1 VISKDGKTSGILVYI
16 KIDKK
21 LSDLIKTKNNY
32 LDKID
37 KGQLSAKD
45 KKKYKKFLIKY
56 DNYRKS
62 YNQKNHQ
69 NIVEIRKIIEK
80 YEDTAKIHLGGI
92 PMIADD
98 MMTYIKNDIIVF
110 GAGVFLFIVCT
121 LWFVFRSLTWVFI
134 PLLSCFFS
142 VCIMV
147 GLLGLVGWKVT
158 VISSNFIALMLILT
172 MAMNIHMSVRYLQF
186 KKENPNILNS
196 EAILWTS
203 KKMFW
208 PILYTVLTT
217 ICAFL
222 SLIFSNIKPIIDFG
236 WMMTVGLLV
245 SLFLGATFIFF
256 NKEFLNVKV
265 NFFEKLFL
273 VIAGF
278 FYFPLL
284 ISMPY
289 YLSIYDISFI
299 NSYFEAISGFTSTG
313 FTMFE
318 NAKEIDE
325 PLLIWRSGSQWLGGL
340 YFLCSLFLLAESPKI
355 KIKNI
360 YTNYE
365 GVNLS
370 EIRNQYTKVLLI
382 YFLLTVLVFVLLTY
396 SGIRLFEGFN
406 LSMTI
411 TSAGGF
417 IPTNFLSEIV
427 RSENQKLIFSF
438 SMLIPFFNLYLI
450 YNMIF
455 GDRSL
460 INNKEDLYLL
470 ILLLFVLITTYI
482 FFSNIFGFSSILFAV
497 LSSLSN
503 IGLGLDNQ
511 FSNLSF
517 LFLILAIIGGSSFS
531 TSSGLKFI
539 KLYTL
544 FKFSLKEIYLL
555 VKPLYV
561 SSNTLFLSK
570 NKIKDEEINIYFLSI
585 VFFISSLFILSG
597 ILSFEQ
603 INFKDSL
610 TLSILTITNTVN
622 SNNYNLSEFYFLDIN
637 ITSKISLMLF
647 MVIGRVELL
656 GFLILIKK
664 FFFK

>member
-1 VISKDGKTSGILVYI
+1 
-16 KIDKK
+16 
-21 LSDLIKTKNNY
+21 
-32 LDKID
+32 
-37 KGQLSAKD
+37 
-45 KKKYKKFLIKY
+45 
-56 DNYRKS
+56 
-62 YNQKNHQ
+62 
-69 NIVEIRKIIEK
+69 
-80 YEDTAKIHLGGI
+80 
-92 PMIADD
+92 M
-98 MMTYIKNDIIVF
+98 
-110 GAGVFLFIVCT
+110 
-121 LWFVFRSLTWVFI
+121 FRSTFLYLGIFTIFVSIFS
-134 PLLSCFFS
+134 LL
-142 VCIMV
+142 
-147 GLLGLVGWKVT
+147 
-158 VISSNFIALMLILT
+158 
-172 MAMNIHMSVRYLQF
+172 
-186 KKENPNILNS
+186 NILFCYYFD
-196 EAILWTS
+196 TS
-203 KKMFW
+203 
-208 PILYTVLTT
+208 L
-217 ICAFL
+217 
-222 SLIFSNIKPIIDFG
+222 NIQVYFG
-236 WMMTVGLLV
+236 CLLV
-245 SLFLGATFIFF
+245 SLFLAATFIFF
-256 NKEFLNVKV
+256 NKKFLNVKV
-265 NFFEKLFL
+265 NFFEKLFI

-284 ISMPY
+284 ISVPY

-313 FTMFE
+313 FTMFK
-318 NAKEIDE
+318 NVKEIDE

-382 YFLLTVLVFVLLTY
+382 YFLLTVLVFILLTY

-450 YNMIF
+450 YNMIS

-511 FSNLSF
+511 FYNLSF

-544 FKFSLKEIYLL
+544 FKFSLKEIYLV

-647 MVIGRVELL
+647 MIIGRVELL
-656 GFLILIKK
+656 SFLILIKK

>member
-1 VISKDGKTSGILVYI
+1 MFRSTFLYLGIFTIFVSIFSLLNILFCYYFDSSLNI
-16 KIDKK
+16 K
-21 LSDLIKTKNNY
+21 
-32 LDKID
+32 KI
-37 KGQLSAKD
+37 
-45 KKKYKKFLIKY
+45 Y
-56 DNYRKS
+56 
-62 YNQKNHQ
+62 
-69 NIVEIRKIIEK
+69 
-80 YEDTAKIHLGGI
+80 
-92 PMIADD
+92 
-98 MMTYIKNDIIVF
+98 F
-110 GAGVFLFIVCT
+110 GCL
-121 LWFVFRSLTWVFI
+121 FVFS
-134 PLLSCFFS
+134 S
-142 VCIMV
+142 
-147 GLLGLVGWKVT
+147 
-158 VISSNFIALMLILT
+158 IS
-172 MAMNIHMSVRYLQF
+172 
-186 KKENPNILNS
+186 
-196 EAILWTS
+196 AI
-203 KKMFW
+203 F
-208 PILYTVLTT
+208 
-217 ICAFL
+217 
-222 SLIFSNIKPIIDFG
+222 IFSNK
-236 WMMTVGLLV
+236 
-245 SLFLGATFIFF
+245 
-256 NKEFLNVKV
+256 KYLNEKI

-284 ISMPY
+284 ISIPY

-318 NAKEIDE
+318 NVKEIDK

-382 YFLLTVLVFVLLTY
+382 YFLLTVLVFILLTY

-450 YNMIF
+450 YNIIS

-585 VFFISSLFILSG
+585 IFFISGLFILSG

-622 SNNYNLSEFYFLDIN
+622 SNNYDLSEFYFLDIN

-647 MVIGRVELL
+647 MSIGRVELL

>member
-1 VISKDGKTSGILVYI
+1 
-16 KIDKK
+16 
-21 LSDLIKTKNNY
+21 
-32 LDKID
+32 
-37 KGQLSAKD
+37 
-45 KKKYKKFLIKY
+45 
-56 DNYRKS
+56 
-62 YNQKNHQ
+62 
-69 NIVEIRKIIEK
+69 
-80 YEDTAKIHLGGI
+80 
-92 PMIADD
+92 M
-98 MMTYIKNDIIVF
+98 
-110 GAGVFLFIVCT
+110 
-121 LWFVFRSLTWVFI
+121 FRSTFLYLGIFTIFVSIFS
-134 PLLSCFFS
+134 LL
-142 VCIMV
+142 
-147 GLLGLVGWKVT
+147 
-158 VISSNFIALMLILT
+158 
-172 MAMNIHMSVRYLQF
+172 
-186 KKENPNILNS
+186 NILFCYYFD
-196 EAILWTS
+196 TS
-203 KKMFW
+203 
-208 PILYTVLTT
+208 L
-217 ICAFL
+217 
-222 SLIFSNIKPIIDFG
+222 NIQVYFG
-236 WMMTVGLLV
+236 CLLL
-245 SLFLGATFIFF
+245 SLFLVVTFIFF
-256 NKEFLNVKV
+256 NKKFLNVKL

-284 ISMPY
+284 ISIPY

-313 FTMFE
+313 FTIFK
-318 NAKEIDE
+318 NVKKIDE
-325 PLLIWRSGSQWLGGL
+325 PLLIWRSSSQWLGGL
-340 YFLCSLFLLAESPKI
+340 YFLYSLFLLAESPKI

-382 YFLLTVLVFVLLTY
+382 YFLLTVLVFILLTY

-470 ILLLFVLITTYI
+470 TLLLFVLITTYI
-482 FFSNIFGFSSILFAV
+482 FFSNIFGFSSILLAV

-511 FSNLSF
+511 FSNLSI

-531 TSSGLKFI
+531 TSSGLKCI

-544 FKFSLKEIYLL
+544 FKFSLKEIYLV
-555 VKPLYV
+555 VKPLHV
-561 SSNTLFLSK
+561 SSNRLFLSK
-570 NKIKDEEINIYFLSI
+570 NEIKDEEINIYFLSI

-622 SNNYNLSEFYFLDIN
+622 SNNYNLGEFYFWDIN

-647 MVIGRVELL
+647 MIIGRVELL

>member
-1 VISKDGKTSGILVYI
+1 
-16 KIDKK
+16 
-21 LSDLIKTKNNY
+21 
-32 LDKID
+32 
-37 KGQLSAKD
+37 
-45 KKKYKKFLIKY
+45 
-56 DNYRKS
+56 
-62 YNQKNHQ
+62 
-69 NIVEIRKIIEK
+69 
-80 YEDTAKIHLGGI
+80 
-92 PMIADD
+92 M
-98 MMTYIKNDIIVF
+98 
-110 GAGVFLFIVCT
+110 
-121 LWFVFRSLTWVFI
+121 FRSTFLYLGIFTIFVSIFA
-134 PLLSCFFS
+134 LL
-142 VCIMV
+142 
-147 GLLGLVGWKVT
+147 
-158 VISSNFIALMLILT
+158 
-172 MAMNIHMSVRYLQF
+172 
-186 KKENPNILNS
+186 NILFCYYFD
-196 EAILWTS
+196 TS
-203 KKMFW
+203 
-208 PILYTVLTT
+208 L
-217 ICAFL
+217 
-222 SLIFSNIKPIIDFG
+222 NIQGYF
-236 WMMTVGLLV
+236 VCLLV

-256 NKEFLNVKV
+256 NKKFLNVKV

-313 FTMFE
+313 FTIFE
-318 NAKEIDE
+318 NAKGIDE

-382 YFLLTVLVFVLLTY
+382 YFLLTVLVFILLTY

-450 YNMIF
+450 YNMIS

-544 FKFSLKEIYLL
+544 FKFSLKEIYLV

-647 MVIGRVELL
+647 MIIGRVELL

>member
-1 VISKDGKTSGILVYI
+1 
-16 KIDKK
+16 
-21 LSDLIKTKNNY
+21 
-32 LDKID
+32 
-37 KGQLSAKD
+37 
-45 KKKYKKFLIKY
+45 
-56 DNYRKS
+56 
-62 YNQKNHQ
+62 
-69 NIVEIRKIIEK
+69 
-80 YEDTAKIHLGGI
+80 
-92 PMIADD
+92 M
-98 MMTYIKNDIIVF
+98 
-110 GAGVFLFIVCT
+110 
-121 LWFVFRSLTWVFI
+121 FRSTFLYLGIFTIFVSIFS
-134 PLLSCFFS
+134 LL
-142 VCIMV
+142 
-147 GLLGLVGWKVT
+147 
-158 VISSNFIALMLILT
+158 
-172 MAMNIHMSVRYLQF
+172 
-186 KKENPNILNS
+186 NILFCYYFD
-196 EAILWTS
+196 TS
-203 KKMFW
+203 LNIQVYFGC
-208 PILYTVLTT
+208 L
-217 ICAFL
+217 
-222 SLIFSNIKPIIDFG
+222 LI
-236 WMMTVGLLV
+236 
-245 SLFLGATFIFF
+245 SLFLGIIFIFY
-256 NKEFLNVKV
+256 NKKFLNVKV

-299 NSYFEAISGFTSTG
+299 DSYFEAISGFTSTG

-318 NAKEIDE
+318 NVKEIDE

-360 YTNYE
+360 YTDYE

-382 YFLLTVLVFVLLTY
+382 YFLLTLLVFILLSY

-411 TSAGGF
+411 ISAGGF
-417 IPTNFLSEIV
+417 IPTNLLSEIV

-438 SMLIPFFNLYLI
+438 CMLIPFFNLYLI
-450 YNMIF
+450 YNVIS

-482 FFSNIFGFSSILFAV
+482 FFSNTFGFTSILFAA

-561 SSNTLFLSK
+561 SSNILFLSK

-585 VFFISSLFILSG
+585 VFFISTLFILSG
-597 ILSFEQ
+597 ILSLEQ

-622 SNNYNLSEFYFLDIN
+622 SNNYNLGEFYFLDIN
-637 ITSKISLMLF
+637 IISKISLMLF

>member
-1 VISKDGKTSGILVYI
+1 
-16 KIDKK
+16 
-21 LSDLIKTKNNY
+21 
-32 LDKID
+32 
-37 KGQLSAKD
+37 
-45 KKKYKKFLIKY
+45 
-56 DNYRKS
+56 
-62 YNQKNHQ
+62 
-69 NIVEIRKIIEK
+69 
-80 YEDTAKIHLGGI
+80 
-92 PMIADD
+92 M
-98 MMTYIKNDIIVF
+98 
-110 GAGVFLFIVCT
+110 
-121 LWFVFRSLTWVFI
+121 FRSTFLYLGIFTIFVSVFS
-134 PLLSCFFS
+134 LF
-142 VCIMV
+142 
-147 GLLGLVGWKVT
+147 
-158 VISSNFIALMLILT
+158 
-172 MAMNIHMSVRYLQF
+172 
-186 KKENPNILNS
+186 NILFCYYFDN
-196 EAILWTS
+196 
-203 KKMFW
+203 
-208 PILYTVLTT
+208 
-217 ICAFL
+217 
-222 SLIFSNIKPIIDFG
+222 LINIQVYFG
-236 WMMTVGLLV
+236 CLLV
-245 SLFLGATFIFF
+245 SLFLGIIFIFY
-256 NKEFLNVKV
+256 NKKFLNVKI

-273 VIAGF
+273 VISGF

-313 FTMFE
+313 FTILE
-318 NAKEIDE
+318 SVKEIDE

-340 YFLCSLFLLAESPKI
+340 YFLYSLFLLSESSKI

-360 YTNYE
+360 YIDYE

-370 EIRNQYTKVLLI
+370 EIKNQYTKVLLI
-382 YFLLTVLVFVLLTY
+382 YFLLTALILILLTY

-406 LSMTI
+406 LSLTI
-411 TSAGGF
+411 ISAGGF
-417 IPTNFLSEIV
+417 IPTNLLSEIV
-427 RSENQKLIFSF
+427 RSENQKLILSF

-450 YNMIF
+450 YNIIS
-455 GDRSL
+455 GARSL
-460 INNKEDLYLL
+460 TNNKEDLYLL
-470 ILLLFVLITTYI
+470 ILLLFTLITTYI
-482 FFSNIFGFSSILFAV
+482 FFSNTFRFSSILFAV

-503 IGLGLDNQ
+503 IGLGFDNQ

-561 SSNTLFLSK
+561 SSNILFLSK

-585 VFFISSLFILSG
+585 VFFISTLFILSG
-597 ILSFEQ
+597 ILSLEQ

-622 SNNYNLSEFYFLDIN
+622 SNNYNLGEFYFLNIN
-637 ITSKISLMLF
+637 IISKISLMFF
-647 MVIGRVELL
+647 MIIGRVELL

>member
-1 VISKDGKTSGILVYI
+1 
-16 KIDKK
+16 
-21 LSDLIKTKNNY
+21 LI
-32 LDKID
+32 
-37 KGQLSAKD
+37 
-45 KKKYKKFLIKY
+45 
-56 DNYRKS
+56 
-62 YNQKNHQ
+62 
-69 NIVEIRKIIEK
+69 
-80 YEDTAKIHLGGI
+80 
-92 PMIADD
+92 
-98 MMTYIKNDIIVF
+98 
-110 GAGVFLFIVCT
+110 
-121 LWFVFRSLTWVFI
+121 
-134 PLLSCFFS
+134 
-142 VCIMV
+142 
-147 GLLGLVGWKVT
+147 
-158 VISSNFIALMLILT
+158 
-172 MAMNIHMSVRYLQF
+172 
-186 KKENPNILNS
+186 
-196 EAILWTS
+196 
-203 KKMFW
+203 
-208 PILYTVLTT
+208 
-217 ICAFL
+217 
-222 SLIFSNIKPIIDFG
+222 
-236 WMMTVGLLV
+236 
-245 SLFLGATFIFF
+245 SLFLGIIFIFY
-256 NKEFLNVKV
+256 NKKFLNVKV

-299 NSYFEAISGFTSTG
+299 DSYFEAISGFTSTG

-318 NAKEIDE
+318 NVKEIDE

-360 YTNYE
+360 YTDYE

-382 YFLLTVLVFVLLTY
+382 YFLLTLLVFILLSY

-411 TSAGGF
+411 ISAGGF
-417 IPTNFLSEIV
+417 IPTNLLSEIV

-438 SMLIPFFNLYLI
+438 CMLIPFFNLYLI
-450 YNMIF
+450 YNVIS

-482 FFSNIFGFSSILFAV
+482 FFSNTFGFISILFAA

-561 SSNTLFLSK
+561 SSNILFLSK

-585 VFFISSLFILSG
+585 VFFISTLFILSG
-597 ILSFEQ
+597 ILSLEQ

-622 SNNYNLSEFYFLDIN
+622 SNNYNLGEFYFLNIN
-637 ITSKISLMLF
+637 IISKISLMFF
-647 MVIGRVELL
+647 MIIGRVELL

>member
-1 VISKDGKTSGILVYI
+1 
-16 KIDKK
+16 
-21 LSDLIKTKNNY
+21 
-32 LDKID
+32 
-37 KGQLSAKD
+37 
-45 KKKYKKFLIKY
+45 
-56 DNYRKS
+56 
-62 YNQKNHQ
+62 
-69 NIVEIRKIIEK
+69 
-80 YEDTAKIHLGGI
+80 
-92 PMIADD
+92 M
-98 MMTYIKNDIIVF
+98 
-110 GAGVFLFIVCT
+110 
-121 LWFVFRSLTWVFI
+121 FRSTFLYLGTFTIFVSI
-134 PLLSCFFS
+134 FS
-142 VCIMV
+142 
-147 GLLGLVGWKVT
+147 L
-158 VISSNFIALMLILT
+158 F
-172 MAMNIHMSVRYLQF
+172 
-186 KKENPNILNS
+186 NILFCYYFDN
-196 EAILWTS
+196 
-203 KKMFW
+203 
-208 PILYTVLTT
+208 
-217 ICAFL
+217 
-222 SLIFSNIKPIIDFG
+222 LINIQVYFG
-236 WMMTVGLLV
+236 CLLV
-245 SLFLGATFIFF
+245 SLFLGIIFIFY
-256 NKEFLNVKV
+256 NKKFLNVKI

-273 VIAGF
+273 VISGF

-313 FTMFE
+313 FTILE
-318 NAKEIDE
+318 NVKEIDE

-340 YFLCSLFLLAESPKI
+340 YFLYSLFLLSESAKI

-360 YTNYE
+360 YIDYE

-370 EIRNQYTKVLLI
+370 EIKNQYTKVLLI
-382 YFLLTVLVFVLLTY
+382 YFLLTALIFILLTY
-396 SGIRLFEGFN
+396 SGVRLFEGFN

-411 TSAGGF
+411 ISAGGF
-417 IPTNFLSEIV
+417 IPTNLLSEIV

-450 YNMIF
+450 YNIIS
-455 GDRSL
+455 GARSL
-460 INNKEDLYLL
+460 TNNKEDLYLL
-470 ILLLFVLITTYI
+470 ILLLFTLITTYI
-482 FFSNIFGFSSILFAV
+482 FFSNTFGFSSILFAV

-503 IGLGLDNQ
+503 IGLGFDNQ

-517 LFLILAIIGGSSFS
+517 LFLILVIIGGSSFS
-531 TSSGLKFI
+531 TSSGLKYI

-561 SSNTLFLSK
+561 SSNKLFLSK

-585 VFFISSLFILSG
+585 VFFISTLFILSG
-597 ILSFEQ
+597 ILSLEQ

-622 SNNYNLSEFYFLDIN
+622 SNNYNLGEFYFLDIN
-637 ITSKISLMLF
+637 IISKISLVLF

>member
-1 VISKDGKTSGILVYI
+1 
-16 KIDKK
+16 
-21 LSDLIKTKNNY
+21 
-32 LDKID
+32 
-37 KGQLSAKD
+37 
-45 KKKYKKFLIKY
+45 
-56 DNYRKS
+56 
-62 YNQKNHQ
+62 
-69 NIVEIRKIIEK
+69 
-80 YEDTAKIHLGGI
+80 
-92 PMIADD
+92 M
-98 MMTYIKNDIIVF
+98 
-110 GAGVFLFIVCT
+110 
-121 LWFVFRSLTWVFI
+121 FRSTFLYLGIFTIFVSIFS
-134 PLLSCFFS
+134 LL
-142 VCIMV
+142 
-147 GLLGLVGWKVT
+147 
-158 VISSNFIALMLILT
+158 
-172 MAMNIHMSVRYLQF
+172 
-186 KKENPNILNS
+186 NILFCYYFD
-196 EAILWTS
+196 TS
-203 KKMFW
+203 
-208 PILYTVLTT
+208 L
-217 ICAFL
+217 
-222 SLIFSNIKPIIDFG
+222 NIQVYFAC
-236 WMMTVGLLV
+236 LLV

-256 NKEFLNVKV
+256 NKKFLNVKV

-313 FTMFE
+313 FTMFK

-382 YFLLTVLVFVLLTY
+382 YFLLTVLVFILLTY

-450 YNMIF
+450 YNMIS

>member
-1 VISKDGKTSGILVYI
+1 
-16 KIDKK
+16 
-21 LSDLIKTKNNY
+21 
-32 LDKID
+32 
-37 KGQLSAKD
+37 
-45 KKKYKKFLIKY
+45 
-56 DNYRKS
+56 
-62 YNQKNHQ
+62 
-69 NIVEIRKIIEK
+69 
-80 YEDTAKIHLGGI
+80 
-92 PMIADD
+92 M
-98 MMTYIKNDIIVF
+98 
-110 GAGVFLFIVCT
+110 
-121 LWFVFRSLTWVFI
+121 FRSTFLYLGIFTIFVSIFS
-134 PLLSCFFS
+134 LL
-142 VCIMV
+142 
-147 GLLGLVGWKVT
+147 
-158 VISSNFIALMLILT
+158 
-172 MAMNIHMSVRYLQF
+172 
-186 KKENPNILNS
+186 NILFCYYFD
-196 EAILWTS
+196 TS
-203 KKMFW
+203 
-208 PILYTVLTT
+208 L
-217 ICAFL
+217 
-222 SLIFSNIKPIIDFG
+222 NIQVYFG
-236 WMMTVGLLV
+236 CLLV
-245 SLFLGATFIFF
+245 SLFLGSTFIFF
-256 NKEFLNVKV
+256 NKKFLNVKV

-313 FTMFE
+313 FTIFE
-318 NAKEIDE
+318 NAKGIDE

-382 YFLLTVLVFVLLTY
+382 YFLLTVLVFILLTY

-417 IPTNFLSEIV
+417 IPTNFLSEII

-511 FSNLSF
+511 FYNLSF

-647 MVIGRVELL
+647 MIIGRVELL

>member
-1 VISKDGKTSGILVYI
+1 
-16 KIDKK
+16 
-21 LSDLIKTKNNY
+21 
-32 LDKID
+32 
-37 KGQLSAKD
+37 
-45 KKKYKKFLIKY
+45 
-56 DNYRKS
+56 
-62 YNQKNHQ
+62 
-69 NIVEIRKIIEK
+69 
-80 YEDTAKIHLGGI
+80 
-92 PMIADD
+92 M
-98 MMTYIKNDIIVF
+98 
-110 GAGVFLFIVCT
+110 
-121 LWFVFRSLTWVFI
+121 FRSTFLYLGIFTIFVSIFS
-134 PLLSCFFS
+134 LL
-142 VCIMV
+142 
-147 GLLGLVGWKVT
+147 
-158 VISSNFIALMLILT
+158 
-172 MAMNIHMSVRYLQF
+172 
-186 KKENPNILNS
+186 NILFCYYFD
-196 EAILWTS
+196 TS
-203 KKMFW
+203 
-208 PILYTVLTT
+208 L
-217 ICAFL
+217 
-222 SLIFSNIKPIIDFG
+222 NIQVYFG
-236 WMMTVGLLV
+236 CLLV

-256 NKEFLNVKV
+256 NKKFLNVKV

-299 NSYFEAISGFTSTG
+299 DSYFEAISGFTSTG

-318 NAKEIDE
+318 NVKEIDE

-360 YTNYE
+360 YTDYE

-382 YFLLTVLVFVLLTY
+382 YFLLTALVFILLTY

-411 TSAGGF
+411 ASAGGF
-417 IPTNFLSEIV
+417 IPTNLLSEIV

-450 YNMIF
+450 YNVIF

-482 FFSNIFGFSSILFAV
+482 FFSNTFGFTSILFAA

-561 SSNTLFLSK
+561 SSNKLFLSK

-585 VFFISSLFILSG
+585 VFFISTLFILSG
-597 ILSFEQ
+597 ILSLEQ

-622 SNNYNLSEFYFLDIN
+622 SNNYNLGEFYFLDIN
-637 ITSKISLMLF
+637 IISKISLMLF

>member
-1 VISKDGKTSGILVYI
+1 
-16 KIDKK
+16 
-21 LSDLIKTKNNY
+21 
-32 LDKID
+32 
-37 KGQLSAKD
+37 
-45 KKKYKKFLIKY
+45 
-56 DNYRKS
+56 
-62 YNQKNHQ
+62 
-69 NIVEIRKIIEK
+69 
-80 YEDTAKIHLGGI
+80 
-92 PMIADD
+92 M
-98 MMTYIKNDIIVF
+98 
-110 GAGVFLFIVCT
+110 
-121 LWFVFRSLTWVFI
+121 FRSTFLYLGIFTIFVSVFS
-134 PLLSCFFS
+134 LF
-142 VCIMV
+142 
-147 GLLGLVGWKVT
+147 
-158 VISSNFIALMLILT
+158 
-172 MAMNIHMSVRYLQF
+172 
-186 KKENPNILNS
+186 NILFCYYFDN
-196 EAILWTS
+196 
-203 KKMFW
+203 
-208 PILYTVLTT
+208 
-217 ICAFL
+217 
-222 SLIFSNIKPIIDFG
+222 LINIQVYFG
-236 WMMTVGLLV
+236 CLLV
-245 SLFLGATFIFF
+245 SLFLGIIFIFY
-256 NKEFLNVKV
+256 NKKFLNVKI

-313 FTMFE
+313 FTILE
-318 NAKEIDE
+318 NVKEIDE

-340 YFLCSLFLLAESPKI
+340 YFLYSLFLLSESPKI

-360 YTNYE
+360 YIDYE

-370 EIRNQYTKVLLI
+370 EIKNQYTKVLLI
-382 YFLLTVLVFVLLTY
+382 YFLLTALIFILLTY
-396 SGIRLFEGFN
+396 SGVRLFEGFN

-411 TSAGGF
+411 ISAGGF
-417 IPTNFLSEIV
+417 IPTNLLSEIV

-450 YNMIF
+450 YNIIS
-455 GDRSL
+455 GARSL
-460 INNKEDLYLL
+460 TNNKEDLYLL
-470 ILLLFVLITTYI
+470 ILLLFTLITTYI
-482 FFSNIFGFSSILFAV
+482 FFSNTFGFSSILFAV

-503 IGLGLDNQ
+503 IGLGFDNQ

-517 LFLILAIIGGSSFS
+517 LFLILVIIGGSSFS
-531 TSSGLKFI
+531 TSSGLKYI

-561 SSNTLFLSK
+561 SSNKLFLSK

-585 VFFISSLFILSG
+585 VFFISVLFILSG
-597 ILSFEQ
+597 ILSLEQ

-622 SNNYNLSEFYFLDIN
+622 SNNYNLGEFYFLDIN
-637 ITSKISLMLF
+637 IISKISLMLF

>member
-1 VISKDGKTSGILVYI
+1 
-16 KIDKK
+16 
-21 LSDLIKTKNNY
+21 
-32 LDKID
+32 
-37 KGQLSAKD
+37 
-45 KKKYKKFLIKY
+45 
-56 DNYRKS
+56 
-62 YNQKNHQ
+62 
-69 NIVEIRKIIEK
+69 
-80 YEDTAKIHLGGI
+80 
-92 PMIADD
+92 M
-98 MMTYIKNDIIVF
+98 
-110 GAGVFLFIVCT
+110 
-121 LWFVFRSLTWVFI
+121 FRSTFLYLGIFTIFVSVFS
-134 PLLSCFFS
+134 LF
-142 VCIMV
+142 
-147 GLLGLVGWKVT
+147 
-158 VISSNFIALMLILT
+158 
-172 MAMNIHMSVRYLQF
+172 
-186 KKENPNILNS
+186 NILFCYYFDN
-196 EAILWTS
+196 
-203 KKMFW
+203 
-208 PILYTVLTT
+208 
-217 ICAFL
+217 
-222 SLIFSNIKPIIDFG
+222 LINIQVYFG
-236 WMMTVGLLV
+236 CLLV
-245 SLFLGATFIFF
+245 SLFLGIIFIFY
-256 NKEFLNVKV
+256 NKKFLNVKI

-273 VIAGF
+273 VISGF

-313 FTMFE
+313 FTILE
-318 NAKEIDE
+318 NVKEIDE

-340 YFLCSLFLLAESPKI
+340 YFLYSLFLLSESSKI

-360 YTNYE
+360 YIDYE

-370 EIRNQYTKVLLI
+370 EIKNQYTKVLLI
-382 YFLLTVLVFVLLTY
+382 YFLLTALILILLTY

-406 LSMTI
+406 LSLTI
-411 TSAGGF
+411 ISAGGF
-417 IPTNFLSEIV
+417 IPTNLLSEIV
-427 RSENQKLIFSF
+427 RSENQKLILSF

-450 YNMIF
+450 YNIIS
-455 GDRSL
+455 GARSL
-460 INNKEDLYLL
+460 TNNKEDLYLL
-470 ILLLFVLITTYI
+470 ILLLFTLITTYI
-482 FFSNIFGFSSILFAV
+482 FFSNTFGFSSILFAV

-503 IGLGLDNQ
+503 IGLGFDNQ

-517 LFLILAIIGGSSFS
+517 LFLILVIIGGSSFS
-531 TSSGLKFI
+531 TSSGLKYI

-570 NKIKDEEINIYFLSI
+570 YKIKDEEINIYFLSI

-597 ILSFEQ
+597 ILSLEQ

-622 SNNYNLSEFYFLDIN
+622 SNNYNLGEFYFLDIN
-637 ITSKISLMLF
+637 IISKISLMLF

>member
-1 VISKDGKTSGILVYI
+1 
-16 KIDKK
+16 
-21 LSDLIKTKNNY
+21 
-32 LDKID
+32 
-37 KGQLSAKD
+37 
-45 KKKYKKFLIKY
+45 
-56 DNYRKS
+56 
-62 YNQKNHQ
+62 
-69 NIVEIRKIIEK
+69 
-80 YEDTAKIHLGGI
+80 
-92 PMIADD
+92 M
-98 MMTYIKNDIIVF
+98 
-110 GAGVFLFIVCT
+110 
-121 LWFVFRSLTWVFI
+121 FRSTFLYLGIFTIFVSIFS
-134 PLLSCFFS
+134 LL
-142 VCIMV
+142 
-147 GLLGLVGWKVT
+147 
-158 VISSNFIALMLILT
+158 
-172 MAMNIHMSVRYLQF
+172 
-186 KKENPNILNS
+186 NILFCYYFD
-196 EAILWTS
+196 TS
-203 KKMFW
+203 LNIQVYFGC
-208 PILYTVLTT
+208 L
-217 ICAFL
+217 
-222 SLIFSNIKPIIDFG
+222 LI
-236 WMMTVGLLV
+236 
-245 SLFLGATFIFF
+245 SLFLGIIFIFY
-256 NKEFLNVKV
+256 NKKFLNVKV

-299 NSYFEAISGFTSTG
+299 DSYFEAISGFTSTG

-318 NAKEIDE
+318 NVKEIDE

-360 YTNYE
+360 YTDYE

-382 YFLLTVLVFVLLTY
+382 YFLLTLLVFILLSY

-411 TSAGGF
+411 ISAGGF
-417 IPTNFLSEIV
+417 IPTNLLSEIV

-438 SMLIPFFNLYLI
+438 CMLIPFFNLYLI
-450 YNMIF
+450 YNVIS

-482 FFSNIFGFSSILFAV
+482 FFSNTFGFTSILFAA

-561 SSNTLFLSK
+561 SSNILFLSK

-585 VFFISSLFILSG
+585 VFFISTLFILSG
-597 ILSFEQ
+597 ILSLEQ

-622 SNNYNLSEFYFLDIN
+622 SNNYNLGEFYFLNIN
-637 ITSKISLMLF
+637 IISKISLMFF
-647 MVIGRVELL
+647 MIIGRVELL

>member
-1 VISKDGKTSGILVYI
+1 MFRSTFL
-16 KIDKK
+16 
-21 LSDLIKTKNNY
+21 Y
-32 LDKID
+32 L
-37 KGQLSAKD
+37 
-45 KKKYKKFLIKY
+45 
-56 DNYRKS
+56 
-62 YNQKNHQ
+62 
-69 NIVEIRKIIEK
+69 
-80 YEDTAKIHLGGI
+80 
-92 PMIADD
+92 
-98 MMTYIKNDIIVF
+98 
-110 GAGVFLFIVCT
+110 GVFTI
-121 LWFVFRSLTWVFI
+121 FVSIFSL
-134 PLLSCFFS
+134 L
-142 VCIMV
+142 
-147 GLLGLVGWKVT
+147 
-158 VISSNFIALMLILT
+158 
-172 MAMNIHMSVRYLQF
+172 
-186 KKENPNILNS
+186 NILFCYYF
-196 EAILWTS
+196 ETL
-203 KKMFW
+203 
-208 PILYTVLTT
+208 L
-217 ICAFL
+217 
-222 SLIFSNIKPIIDFG
+222 NIQVYFAC
-236 WMMTVGLLV
+236 LLV

-256 NKEFLNVKV
+256 NKKFLNVKV
-265 NFFEKLFL
+265 NFFEKLFI

-284 ISMPY
+284 ISLPY

-318 NAKEIDE
+318 NIKKIDE

-365 GVNLS
+365 GINLL
-370 EIRNQYTKVLLI
+370 EIKNQYTKVLLI
-382 YFLLTVLVFVLLTY
+382 YFLLTVLVFILLSY

-417 IPTNFLSEIV
+417 IPTNLLSEII

-470 ILLLFVLITTYI
+470 FLLLFILITTYI
-482 FFSNIFGFSSILFAV
+482 FFSNIFGFSSILFAA

-517 LFLILAIIGGSSFS
+517 LFLILVIIGGSSFS

-544 FKFSLKEIYLL
+544 LKFSLKEIYLL

-622 SNNYNLSEFYFLDIN
+622 SNNYNLSDFYFWNTN

-647 MVIGRVELL
+647 MIIGRVELL

>member
-1 VISKDGKTSGILVYI
+1 
-16 KIDKK
+16 
-21 LSDLIKTKNNY
+21 
-32 LDKID
+32 
-37 KGQLSAKD
+37 
-45 KKKYKKFLIKY
+45 
-56 DNYRKS
+56 
-62 YNQKNHQ
+62 
-69 NIVEIRKIIEK
+69 
-80 YEDTAKIHLGGI
+80 
-92 PMIADD
+92 M
-98 MMTYIKNDIIVF
+98 
-110 GAGVFLFIVCT
+110 
-121 LWFVFRSLTWVFI
+121 FRSTFLYLGIFTIFVSIFS
-134 PLLSCFFS
+134 LL
-142 VCIMV
+142 
-147 GLLGLVGWKVT
+147 
-158 VISSNFIALMLILT
+158 
-172 MAMNIHMSVRYLQF
+172 
-186 KKENPNILNS
+186 NILFCYYFD
-196 EAILWTS
+196 TS
-203 KKMFW
+203 
-208 PILYTVLTT
+208 L
-217 ICAFL
+217 
-222 SLIFSNIKPIIDFG
+222 NIQVYFG
-236 WMMTVGLLV
+236 CLLV

-256 NKEFLNVKV
+256 NKKFLNVKV

-313 FTMFE
+313 FTMLE
-318 NAKEIDE
+318 NTKEIDE

-382 YFLLTVLVFVLLTY
+382 YFLLTVLVFILLTY

-450 YNMIF
+450 YNMIS

-647 MVIGRVELL
+647 MIIGRVELL

>member
-1 VISKDGKTSGILVYI
+1 
-16 KIDKK
+16 
-21 LSDLIKTKNNY
+21 
-32 LDKID
+32 
-37 KGQLSAKD
+37 
-45 KKKYKKFLIKY
+45 
-56 DNYRKS
+56 
-62 YNQKNHQ
+62 
-69 NIVEIRKIIEK
+69 
-80 YEDTAKIHLGGI
+80 
-92 PMIADD
+92 M
-98 MMTYIKNDIIVF
+98 
-110 GAGVFLFIVCT
+110 
-121 LWFVFRSLTWVFI
+121 FRSTFLYLGIFTIFVSVFS
-134 PLLSCFFS
+134 LF
-142 VCIMV
+142 
-147 GLLGLVGWKVT
+147 
-158 VISSNFIALMLILT
+158 
-172 MAMNIHMSVRYLQF
+172 
-186 KKENPNILNS
+186 NILFCYYFDN
-196 EAILWTS
+196 
-203 KKMFW
+203 
-208 PILYTVLTT
+208 
-217 ICAFL
+217 
-222 SLIFSNIKPIIDFG
+222 LINIQVYFG
-236 WMMTVGLLV
+236 CLLV
-245 SLFLGATFIFF
+245 SLFLGIIFIFY
-256 NKEFLNVKV
+256 NKKFLNVKI

-273 VIAGF
+273 VISGF

-313 FTMFE
+313 FTILE
-318 NAKEIDE
+318 NVKEIDE

-340 YFLCSLFLLAESPKI
+340 YFLYSLFLLSESPKI

-360 YTNYE
+360 YIDYE

-370 EIRNQYTKVLLI
+370 EIKNQYTKVLLI
-382 YFLLTVLVFVLLTY
+382 YFLLTALIFILLTY
-396 SGIRLFEGFN
+396 SGVRLFEGFN

-411 TSAGGF
+411 ISAGGF
-417 IPTNFLSEIV
+417 IPTNLLSEIV

-450 YNMIF
+450 YNIIS
-455 GDRSL
+455 GARSL
-460 INNKEDLYLL
+460 TNNKEDLYLL
-470 ILLLFVLITTYI
+470 ILLLFTLITTYI
-482 FFSNIFGFSSILFAV
+482 FFSNTFGFSSILFAV

-503 IGLGLDNQ
+503 IGLGFDNQ

-517 LFLILAIIGGSSFS
+517 LFLILVIIGGSSFS
-531 TSSGLKFI
+531 TSSGLKYI

-570 NKIKDEEINIYFLSI
+570 YKIKDEEINIYFLSI

-597 ILSFEQ
+597 ILSLEQ

-622 SNNYNLSEFYFLDIN
+622 SNNYNLGEFYFLDIN
-637 ITSKISLMLF
+637 IISKISLMLF

>member
-1 VISKDGKTSGILVYI
+1 
-16 KIDKK
+16 
-21 LSDLIKTKNNY
+21 
-32 LDKID
+32 
-37 KGQLSAKD
+37 
-45 KKKYKKFLIKY
+45 
-56 DNYRKS
+56 
-62 YNQKNHQ
+62 
-69 NIVEIRKIIEK
+69 
-80 YEDTAKIHLGGI
+80 
-92 PMIADD
+92 M
-98 MMTYIKNDIIVF
+98 
-110 GAGVFLFIVCT
+110 
-121 LWFVFRSLTWVFI
+121 FRSTFLYLGIFTIFVSIFS
-134 PLLSCFFS
+134 LLS
-142 VCIMV
+142 
-147 GLLGLVGWKVT
+147 
-158 VISSNFIALMLILT
+158 ILFCYYFDT
-172 MAMNIHMSVRYLQF
+172 SLNIQVY
-186 KKENPNILNS
+186 
-196 EAILWTS
+196 
-203 KKMFW
+203 
-208 PILYTVLTT
+208 
-217 ICAFL
+217 
-222 SLIFSNIKPIIDFG
+222 FG
-236 WMMTVGLLV
+236 CLLV
-245 SLFLGATFIFF
+245 SLFLGIIFIFY
-256 NKEFLNVKV
+256 NKKFLNVKV

-299 NSYFEAISGFTSTG
+299 DSYFEAISGFTSTG

-318 NAKEIDE
+318 NVKEIDE

-360 YTNYE
+360 YTDYE

-382 YFLLTVLVFVLLTY
+382 YFLLTLLVFILLSY

-411 TSAGGF
+411 ISAGGF
-417 IPTNFLSEIV
+417 IPTNLLSEIV

-438 SMLIPFFNLYLI
+438 CMLIPFFNLYLI
-450 YNMIF
+450 YNVIF

-561 SSNTLFLSK
+561 SSNKLFLSK

-597 ILSFEQ
+597 ILSLEQ

-622 SNNYNLSEFYFLDIN
+622 SNNYNLGEFYFLDIN
-637 ITSKISLMLF
+637 IISKISLMLF

>member
-1 VISKDGKTSGILVYI
+1 MFRSTLLYLGIFTIFVSIFSLLNILFCYYFDTLLNIQVYFAC
-16 KIDKK
+16 
-21 LSDLIKTKNNY
+21 LL
-32 LDKID
+32 
-37 KGQLSAKD
+37 
-45 KKKYKKFLIKY
+45 
-56 DNYRKS
+56 
-62 YNQKNHQ
+62 
-69 NIVEIRKIIEK
+69 
-80 YEDTAKIHLGGI
+80 
-92 PMIADD
+92 
-98 MMTYIKNDIIVF
+98 
-110 GAGVFLFIVCT
+110 VFLF
-121 LWFVFRSLTWVFI
+121 
-134 PLLSCFFS
+134 
-142 VCIMV
+142 
-147 GLLGLVGWKVT
+147 LGV
-158 VISSNFIALMLILT
+158 
-172 MAMNIHMSVRYLQF
+172 
-186 KKENPNILNS
+186 
-196 EAILWTS
+196 
-203 KKMFW
+203 
-208 PILYTVLTT
+208 
-217 ICAFL
+217 
-222 SLIFSNIKPIIDFG
+222 
-236 WMMTVGLLV
+236 
-245 SLFLGATFIFF
+245 TFIFF
-256 NKEFLNVKV
+256 NKKFLNVKL

-273 VIAGF
+273 VIVGF

-313 FTMFE
+313 FTIFE
-318 NAKEIDE
+318 NVKKIDE

-340 YFLCSLFLLAESPKI
+340 YFLYSLFLLAESPKI

-365 GVNLS
+365 GLNLS
-370 EIRNQYTKVLLI
+370 EIKNQYTKVLLI
-382 YFLLTVLVFVLLTY
+382 YFLLTALVFILLTY

-417 IPTNFLSEIV
+417 IPTNYLSEIV
-427 RSENQKLIFSF
+427 SSENKKLIFSF

-450 YNMIF
+450 YNIIS
-455 GDRSL
+455 GARSL
-460 INNKEDLYLL
+460 TNNKEDLYLL
-470 ILLLFVLITTYI
+470 ILLLFTLITTYI
-482 FFSNIFGFSSILFAV
+482 FFSNTFGFSSILFAV

-503 IGLGLDNQ
+503 IGLGFDNQ

-517 LFLILAIIGGSSFS
+517 LFLILVIIGGSSFS
-531 TSSGLKFI
+531 TSSGLKYI

-570 NKIKDEEINIYFLSI
+570 YKIKDEEINIYFLSI

-597 ILSFEQ
+597 ILSLEQ

-622 SNNYNLSEFYFLDIN
+622 SNNYNLGEFYFLDIN
-637 ITSKISLMLF
+637 IISKISIMLF
-647 MVIGRVELL
+647 MVMGRVELL
-656 GFLILIKK
+656 SLLILIKK

>member
-1 VISKDGKTSGILVYI
+1 
-16 KIDKK
+16 
-21 LSDLIKTKNNY
+21 
-32 LDKID
+32 
-37 KGQLSAKD
+37 
-45 KKKYKKFLIKY
+45 
-56 DNYRKS
+56 
-62 YNQKNHQ
+62 
-69 NIVEIRKIIEK
+69 
-80 YEDTAKIHLGGI
+80 
-92 PMIADD
+92 M
-98 MMTYIKNDIIVF
+98 
-110 GAGVFLFIVCT
+110 
-121 LWFVFRSLTWVFI
+121 FRSTFLYLGIFTIFVSIFS
-134 PLLSCFFS
+134 LL
-142 VCIMV
+142 
-147 GLLGLVGWKVT
+147 
-158 VISSNFIALMLILT
+158 
-172 MAMNIHMSVRYLQF
+172 
-186 KKENPNILNS
+186 NILFCYYFD
-196 EAILWTS
+196 TS
-203 KKMFW
+203 
-208 PILYTVLTT
+208 L
-217 ICAFL
+217 
-222 SLIFSNIKPIIDFG
+222 NIQVYFG
-236 WMMTVGLLV
+236 CLLV

-256 NKEFLNVKV
+256 NKKFLNVKV

-284 ISMPY
+284 ISIPY

-313 FTMFE
+313 FTMFK
-318 NAKEIDE
+318 NVKEIDE

-382 YFLLTVLVFVLLTY
+382 YFLLTVLVFILLTY

-438 SMLIPFFNLYLI
+438 CMLIPFFNLYLI
-450 YNMIF
+450 YNMIS

-497 LSSLSN
+497 LSSFSN

-570 NKIKDEEINIYFLSI
+570 NKIKDEEINIYFLSV
-585 VFFISSLFILSG
+585 VFFISTLFILSG
-597 ILSFEQ
+597 ILSLEQ

-647 MVIGRVELL
+647 MIIGRVELL

>member
-1 VISKDGKTSGILVYI
+1 
-16 KIDKK
+16 
-21 LSDLIKTKNNY
+21 
-32 LDKID
+32 
-37 KGQLSAKD
+37 
-45 KKKYKKFLIKY
+45 
-56 DNYRKS
+56 
-62 YNQKNHQ
+62 
-69 NIVEIRKIIEK
+69 
-80 YEDTAKIHLGGI
+80 
-92 PMIADD
+92 M
-98 MMTYIKNDIIVF
+98 
-110 GAGVFLFIVCT
+110 
-121 LWFVFRSLTWVFI
+121 FRSTFLYLGIFTIFVSIFS
-134 PLLSCFFS
+134 LL
-142 VCIMV
+142 
-147 GLLGLVGWKVT
+147 
-158 VISSNFIALMLILT
+158 
-172 MAMNIHMSVRYLQF
+172 
-186 KKENPNILNS
+186 NILFCYYFD
-196 EAILWTS
+196 TS
-203 KKMFW
+203 
-208 PILYTVLTT
+208 L
-217 ICAFL
+217 
-222 SLIFSNIKPIIDFG
+222 NIQVYFAC
-236 WMMTVGLLV
+236 LLV
-245 SLFLGATFIFF
+245 SLFLGVTFIFF
-256 NKEFLNVKV
+256 NKKFLNVKL

-273 VIAGF
+273 VISGF

-318 NAKEIDE
+318 NVKEIDE

-340 YFLCSLFLLAESPKI
+340 YFLYSLFLLAESPKI

-370 EIRNQYTKVLLI
+370 EIRNQYAKVLLI
-382 YFLLTVLVFVLLTY
+382 YFLLTVLVFILLTY

-417 IPTNFLSEIV
+417 IPTNYLSEIV

-450 YNMIF
+450 YSMIS

-482 FFSNIFGFSSILFAV
+482 FFSNTFGFGSILFV
-497 LSSLSN
+497 VISSLSN

-570 NKIKDEEINIYFLSI
+570 YKIKDEEINIYFLSI
-585 VFFISSLFILSG
+585 IFFISTLFILSG
-597 ILSFEQ
+597 ILSLEQ

-622 SNNYNLSEFYFLDIN
+622 SNNYNLGKFYFLDIN
-637 ITSKISLMLF
+637 IISKISLMLF

>member
-1 VISKDGKTSGILVYI
+1 
-16 KIDKK
+16 
-21 LSDLIKTKNNY
+21 
-32 LDKID
+32 
-37 KGQLSAKD
+37 
-45 KKKYKKFLIKY
+45 
-56 DNYRKS
+56 
-62 YNQKNHQ
+62 
-69 NIVEIRKIIEK
+69 
-80 YEDTAKIHLGGI
+80 
-92 PMIADD
+92 M
-98 MMTYIKNDIIVF
+98 
-110 GAGVFLFIVCT
+110 
-121 LWFVFRSLTWVFI
+121 FRSTFLYLGIFTIFVSIFS
-134 PLLSCFFS
+134 LL
-142 VCIMV
+142 
-147 GLLGLVGWKVT
+147 
-158 VISSNFIALMLILT
+158 
-172 MAMNIHMSVRYLQF
+172 
-186 KKENPNILNS
+186 NILFCYYFD
-196 EAILWTS
+196 TS
-203 KKMFW
+203 
-208 PILYTVLTT
+208 L
-217 ICAFL
+217 
-222 SLIFSNIKPIIDFG
+222 NIQVYFG
-236 WMMTVGLLV
+236 CLLV

-256 NKEFLNVKV
+256 NKKFLNVKV

-313 FTMFE
+313 FTMLE
-318 NAKEIDE
+318 NTKEIDE

-365 GVNLS
+365 GINLS

-382 YFLLTVLVFVLLTY
+382 YFLLTVLVFILLTY

-450 YNMIF
+450 YNMIS

-647 MVIGRVELL
+647 MIIGRVELL

>member
-1 VISKDGKTSGILVYI
+1 
-16 KIDKK
+16 
-21 LSDLIKTKNNY
+21 
-32 LDKID
+32 
-37 KGQLSAKD
+37 
-45 KKKYKKFLIKY
+45 
-56 DNYRKS
+56 
-62 YNQKNHQ
+62 
-69 NIVEIRKIIEK
+69 
-80 YEDTAKIHLGGI
+80 
-92 PMIADD
+92 M
-98 MMTYIKNDIIVF
+98 
-110 GAGVFLFIVCT
+110 
-121 LWFVFRSLTWVFI
+121 FRSTFLYLGIFTIFVSIFA
-134 PLLSCFFS
+134 LL
-142 VCIMV
+142 
-147 GLLGLVGWKVT
+147 
-158 VISSNFIALMLILT
+158 
-172 MAMNIHMSVRYLQF
+172 
-186 KKENPNILNS
+186 NILFCYYFD
-196 EAILWTS
+196 TS
-203 KKMFW
+203 
-208 PILYTVLTT
+208 L
-217 ICAFL
+217 
-222 SLIFSNIKPIIDFG
+222 NIQAYFAC
-236 WMMTVGLLV
+236 LLV

-313 FTMFE
+313 FTIFK
-318 NAKEIDE
+318 NAKGIDE

-382 YFLLTVLVFVLLTY
+382 YFLLTVLVFILLTY

-482 FFSNIFGFSSILFAV
+482 FFNNIFGFSPILFAV

-503 IGLGLDNQ
+503 IGLSLDNQ

-597 ILSFEQ
+597 ILSLEQ

-647 MVIGRVELL
+647 MIIGRVELL

>member
-1 VISKDGKTSGILVYI
+1 
-16 KIDKK
+16 
-21 LSDLIKTKNNY
+21 
-32 LDKID
+32 
-37 KGQLSAKD
+37 
-45 KKKYKKFLIKY
+45 
-56 DNYRKS
+56 
-62 YNQKNHQ
+62 
-69 NIVEIRKIIEK
+69 
-80 YEDTAKIHLGGI
+80 
-92 PMIADD
+92 M
-98 MMTYIKNDIIVF
+98 
-110 GAGVFLFIVCT
+110 
-121 LWFVFRSLTWVFI
+121 FRSTFLYLGIFTIFVSIFS
-134 PLLSCFFS
+134 LL
-142 VCIMV
+142 
-147 GLLGLVGWKVT
+147 
-158 VISSNFIALMLILT
+158 
-172 MAMNIHMSVRYLQF
+172 
-186 KKENPNILNS
+186 NILFCYYFD
-196 EAILWTS
+196 TS
-203 KKMFW
+203 
-208 PILYTVLTT
+208 L
-217 ICAFL
+217 
-222 SLIFSNIKPIIDFG
+222 NIQVYFG
-236 WMMTVGLLV
+236 CLLV
-245 SLFLGATFIFF
+245 SLFLAATFIFF
-256 NKEFLNVKV
+256 NKKFLNVKV

-313 FTMFE
+313 FTMFK
-318 NAKEIDE
+318 NAKGIDE

-355 KIKNI
+355 KIKNL

-382 YFLLTVLVFVLLTY
+382 YFLLTVLVFILLTY

-450 YNMIF
+450 YNMIS

-647 MVIGRVELL
+647 MIIGRVELL

-664 FFFK
+664 IFFK

>member
-1 VISKDGKTSGILVYI
+1 
-16 KIDKK
+16 
-21 LSDLIKTKNNY
+21 
-32 LDKID
+32 
-37 KGQLSAKD
+37 
-45 KKKYKKFLIKY
+45 
-56 DNYRKS
+56 
-62 YNQKNHQ
+62 
-69 NIVEIRKIIEK
+69 
-80 YEDTAKIHLGGI
+80 
-92 PMIADD
+92 
-98 MMTYIKNDIIVF
+98 
-110 GAGVFLFIVCT
+110 
-121 LWFVFRSLTWVFI
+121 
-134 PLLSCFFS
+134 
-142 VCIMV
+142 
-147 GLLGLVGWKVT
+147 
-158 VISSNFIALMLILT
+158 
-172 MAMNIHMSVRYLQF
+172 
-186 KKENPNILNS
+186 
-196 EAILWTS
+196 
-203 KKMFW
+203 
-208 PILYTVLTT
+208 
-217 ICAFL
+217 
-222 SLIFSNIKPIIDFG
+222 
-236 WMMTVGLLV
+236 LV
-245 SLFLGATFIFF
+245 SLFLAATFIFF
-256 NKEFLNVKV
+256 NKKFLNLKV
-265 NFFEKLFL
+265 NLFEKLFI
-273 VIAGF
+273 VISGF

-284 ISMPY
+284 ISLPY
-289 YLSIYDISFI
+289 YLTIYDISFI

-313 FTMFE
+313 FTIFE
-318 NAKEIDE
+318 NTKKIDE

-340 YFLCSLFLLAESPKI
+340 YFLYSLFLLAESPKI

-365 GVNLS
+365 RINLS

-382 YFLLTVLVFVLLTY
+382 YFLLTILVFILLSY

-417 IPTNFLSEIV
+417 IPTNFLSEII

-455 GDRSL
+455 GDKSL
-460 INNKEDLYLL
+460 INVKEDLYLL
-470 ILLLFVLITTYI
+470 FLLLFILITTYI
-482 FFSNIFGFSSILFAV
+482 FFSNIFGFSSILFAA

-511 FSNLSF
+511 FYNLSF

-544 FKFSLKEIYLL
+544 LKFSLKETYLL
-555 VKPLYV
+555 VKPLYI
-561 SSNTLFLSK
+561 SSNMLFLSK

-597 ILSFEQ
+597 ILSFDQ

-622 SNNYNLSEFYFLDIN
+622 SNNYNINEFSFLDIN
-637 ITSKISLMLF
+637 IISKISLMLF
-647 MVIGRVELL
+647 MIIGRVELL

>member
-1 VISKDGKTSGILVYI
+1 
-16 KIDKK
+16 
-21 LSDLIKTKNNY
+21 
-32 LDKID
+32 
-37 KGQLSAKD
+37 
-45 KKKYKKFLIKY
+45 
-56 DNYRKS
+56 
-62 YNQKNHQ
+62 
-69 NIVEIRKIIEK
+69 
-80 YEDTAKIHLGGI
+80 
-92 PMIADD
+92 M
-98 MMTYIKNDIIVF
+98 
-110 GAGVFLFIVCT
+110 
-121 LWFVFRSLTWVFI
+121 FRSTFLYLGIFTIFVSIFS
-134 PLLSCFFS
+134 LL
-142 VCIMV
+142 
-147 GLLGLVGWKVT
+147 
-158 VISSNFIALMLILT
+158 
-172 MAMNIHMSVRYLQF
+172 
-186 KKENPNILNS
+186 NILFCYYFD
-196 EAILWTS
+196 TS
-203 KKMFW
+203 
-208 PILYTVLTT
+208 L
-217 ICAFL
+217 
-222 SLIFSNIKPIIDFG
+222 NIQVYFAC
-236 WMMTVGLLV
+236 LLV

-256 NKEFLNVKV
+256 NKKFLNVKV

-370 EIRNQYTKVLLI
+370 EIKNQYTKVLLI
-382 YFLLTVLVFVLLTY
+382 YFLLTVLVFILLTY

-450 YNMIF
+450 YNMIS

-544 FKFSLKEIYLL
+544 FKFSLKEIYLV

-647 MVIGRVELL
+647 MIIGRVELL
-656 GFLILIKK
+656 SFLILIKK